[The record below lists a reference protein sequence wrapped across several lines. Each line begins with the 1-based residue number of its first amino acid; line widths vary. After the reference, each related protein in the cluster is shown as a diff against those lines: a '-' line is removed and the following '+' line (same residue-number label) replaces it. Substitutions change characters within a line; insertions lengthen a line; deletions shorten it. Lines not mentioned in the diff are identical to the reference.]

1 MADTVTPSMQDTV
14 KEWIF
19 EVATHFSGLPRDEA
33 LLLSIVL
40 TVLMA
45 SCSFLTR
52 SKALAFIFFI
62 AACWFGWGLLGYLPA
77 R

>member
-1 MADTVTPSMQDTV
+1 MADPVTPSMQDTV
-14 KEWIF
+14 KEWIY
-19 EVATHFSGLPRDEA
+19 EIATHFSGLPRDEA

-45 SCSFLTR
+45 SASFLTR
-52 SKALAFIFFI
+52 SKGLAFIYFLG
-62 AACWFGWGLLGYLPA
+62 ACWFGWGLLGYLPA

>member
-1 MADTVTPSMQDTV
+1 MADPVTPSMQDTF

-33 LLLSIVL
+33 LQLSFVL

>member
-1 MADTVTPSMQDTV
+1 MADTVTPSLQDTV
-14 KEWIF
+14 KEWIY
-19 EVATHFSGLPRDEA
+19 EIATHFSGLPRDKA

-45 SCSFLTR
+45 SCSFVTR